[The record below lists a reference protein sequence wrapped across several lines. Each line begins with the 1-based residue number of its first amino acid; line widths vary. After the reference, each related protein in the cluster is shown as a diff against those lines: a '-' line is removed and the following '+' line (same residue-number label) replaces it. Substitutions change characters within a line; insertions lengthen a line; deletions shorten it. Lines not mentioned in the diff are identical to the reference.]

1 MRTATERS
9 DAFSLAPS
17 KPIVMAMRTAV
28 IGVGQELLGDDAAGL
43 AVCRRLQELVGDR
56 GTALIIPAGPA
67 PENCTAQLRRFSP
80 DWVVLVDAA
89 RMAAAPGTVC
99 WIPWEQAEA
108 MGGSTHT
115 LPLRLLSE
123 YLSSSMGCRVS
134 LLGIQPAETTLGA
147 PLSPSVEEA
156 VESVARGLAARMAE
170 SGPPGSRQSVLEPQS
185 PSPAFARG
193 RQEVCS

>member
-1 MRTATERS
+1 MR
-9 DAFSLAPS
+9 
-17 KPIVMAMRTAV
+17 IAV
-28 IGVGQELLGDDAAGL
+28 VGVGQELLGDDAAGL
-43 AVCRRLQELVGDR
+43 AVCRRLRQLAGHRE
-56 GTALIIPAGPA
+56 TALIIPAGPA
-67 PENCTAQLRRFSP
+67 PENCTSQLRRFAP
-80 DWVVLVDAA
+80 EWVVLVDAA
-89 RMAAAPGTVC
+89 RMEAAPGTVR

-108 MGGSTHT
+108 MGGSSHT

-147 PLSPSVEEA
+147 PLSPSVGEA
-156 VESVARGLAARMAE
+156 VESVARGLAALLAVPG
-170 SGPPGSRQSVLEPQS
+170 SPGSRQNVLEPQS